1 MTVVESKFDKML
13 DTLIEIKELLKEKL

>member
-13 DTLIEIKELLKEKL
+13 DTLIEIRELLKEKL

>member
-13 DTLIEIKELLKEKL
+13 DTLVEIKELLKEKL